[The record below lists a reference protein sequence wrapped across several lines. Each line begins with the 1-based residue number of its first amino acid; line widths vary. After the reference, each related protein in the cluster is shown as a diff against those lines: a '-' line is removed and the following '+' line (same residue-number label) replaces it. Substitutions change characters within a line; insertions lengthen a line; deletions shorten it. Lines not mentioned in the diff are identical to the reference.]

1 MNSQF
6 EKAATAATSL
16 VLPSGHL
23 RFFVYPGVHRQLVNK
38 LLPKLGITAVLK
50 PARFRKSLF
59 AGLKDHNGTLR
70 FCPAHLPVEVCAIDM
85 ECRTANLR

>member
-38 LLPKLGITAVLK
+38 LLPKLGIIAVLK
-50 PARFRKSLF
+50 PARF
-59 AGLKDHNGTLR
+59 
-70 FCPAHLPVEVCAIDM
+70 
-85 ECRTANLR
+85 